1 MGTKMSGFFSGT
13 GLIDVVIACTL
24 LEWLGL
30 WVWYRIK
37 GSGLAP
43 AALLLTLLS
52 GLCLMLALRCALSGL
67 PQYLVMLFLCAAGA
81 THAADIRRRWKS

>member
-1 MGTKMSGFFSGT
+1 MSGFFSGT

-67 PQYLVMLFLCAAGA
+67 PQYLVMFFLCAAGA

>member
-1 MGTKMSGFFSGT
+1 MDGIFSGT

-30 WVWYRIK
+30 FVWYRIK
-37 GSGLAP
+37 GTGLAP
-43 AALLLTLLS
+43 VELRLTLLS
-52 GLCLMLALRCALSGL
+52 GLSLMLALRCALSGL

-81 THAADIRRRWKS
+81 THAVDIRRRWKS